1 MSSLINPYL
10 VSYTPRMYGD
20 FIVHLIN
27 SHKSFPQSKVKYM
40 PKGTGNFKFPYI
52 TPYPRD
58 ELFSFQFED
67 IEQNLESC
75 LNKAKEVYNLHT
87 YEKKQFEDG
96 NVQNKNFTKIAFKT
110 RTDGNEAEGHS
121 IWGWPWKT
129 MQSSLFYFSLRSCCP
144 NLNIVFVTL
153 KNNNTKYTDLY
164 WKRLDIVSDYNLN
177 DFLNIEYPKHELN
190 YVTYIDKILDYDEKS
205 YVELCNFIKETPL
218 NNWKER
224 VKIYKKHLELE

>member
-10 VSYTPRMYGD
+10 VSYPPRMYGD
-20 FIVHLIN
+20 FFVHFIN
-27 SHKSFPQSKVKYM
+27 SHKSYPQSKVKYI
-40 PKGTGNFKFPYI
+40 PKRTGTHIFPYV

-96 NVQNKNFTKIAFKT
+96 NVQNKNFTKIAFKIKT
-110 RTDGNEAEGHS
+110 NQDEGHS

-129 MQSSLFYFSLRSCCP
+129 FYETFYFSLRSCKP
-144 NLNIVFVTL
+144 NLNIIFITL
-153 KNNNTKYTDLY
+153 KNNHTKYTDLY
-164 WKRLDIVSDYNLN
+164 HKRLNINNDYHLTN
-177 DFLNIEYPKHELN
+177 FLNIEYPKHELN

-218 NNWKER
+218 DNWKER